1 MNAEPIIR
9 FQIDKIVC
17 IRAPKA
23 QGCIQEIVTEI
34 VKETVMS
41 DLFDVSKETILVL
54 ARFAAGLEGV
64 AARLRGPTASPT

>member
-1 MNAEPIIR
+1 MERMNAEPIIR

-34 VKETVMS
+34 VKET
-41 DLFDVSKETILVL
+41 DVRPI
-54 ARFAAGLEGV
+54 R
-64 AARLRGPTASPT
+64 RQ